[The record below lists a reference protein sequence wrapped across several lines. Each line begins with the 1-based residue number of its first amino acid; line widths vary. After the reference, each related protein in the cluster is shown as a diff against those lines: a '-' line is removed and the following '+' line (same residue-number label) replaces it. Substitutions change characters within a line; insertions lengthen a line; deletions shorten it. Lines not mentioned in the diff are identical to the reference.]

1 MLAELLRGSTGCS
14 DLHGLQVA
22 TACLLMLKQLFQFCC
37 LILHD
42 MQDKQV
48 HPPPEHWP
56 VWLQSCL
63 ENHIICEMQEATML
77 LSK

>member
-1 MLAELLRGSTGCS
+1 MLAELLRGSTGCLEL
-14 DLHGLQVA
+14 DGLQVA

-48 HPPPEHWP
+48 YPPP
-56 VWLQSCL
+56 
-63 ENHIICEMQEATML
+63 
-77 LSK
+77 